1 MAINEFLDDVPL
13 LTPQQRERVQAA
25 FQVALVES
33 PLPTVLTDLDGRILG
48 TNSLVEEL
56 LGADETELHGRLV
69 TELVA
74 AEDRHLTEAVI
85 RRLASGRTRRE
96 NYETRWIR
104 PDGGVLW
111 LHRHV
116 LRVDGPDGDA
126 QPYLVALWEDVTRA
140 RLAEREGARL
150 TEISKRIAAGASIA
164 DIAARL
170 GELAEQRWSQVG
182 CMLNIADEAAGV
194 VRPVPH
200 SRLPAGFAE
209 AFAGIPISTVGIP
222 CGMAAAYGRPVAIG
236 DLISDPRTIG
246 VRPLLERFNMV
257 SGWSVAL
264 HDVEGVLLG
273 TLGLFHPY
281 TREPD
286 DADWQALSGYADVA
300 AIAMMVDR
308 RRAPAEDLPSPGAQ
322 VPVAGP
328 ARTSNDAGG
337 SAAALHA
344 TLTTSDARHS
354 FLVTVAPIPGAQ
366 EQASG
371 VGEGS
376 AICDD
381 PRSCD
386 PRGAELLTA
395 REQEIVSR
403 LLDGDR
409 VPAIARALYLGQS
422 TVRNHLTAVYRKLN
436 VSSQQELVDL
446 YKRSARSSQ
455 RSPAATSDVD
465 R

>member
-13 LTPQQRERVQAA
+13 LTPQQRQQVRAA

-74 AEDRHLTEAVI
+74 EEDRHLAEGVI

-96 NYETRWIR
+96 TNETRWVR
-104 PDGGVLW
+104 PDGGLLW

-126 QPYLVALWEDVTRA
+126 QPYLVALLEDVTRA
-140 RLAEREGARL
+140 RLAERESARL
-150 TEISKRIAAGASIA
+150 REISKQIAAGASIA

-209 AFAGIPISTVGIP
+209 AFAAIPISTVGIP
-222 CGMAAAYGRPVAIG
+222 CGMAAAYGRPVAIAN
-236 DLISDPRTIG
+236 LTTDPRT
-246 VRPLLERFNMV
+246 VSVHPLVKRFNMV

-264 HDVEGVLLG
+264 HDVKGQLLG

-281 TREPD
+281 RREPD
-286 DADWQALSGYADVA
+286 EADWEALSGYADVA
-300 AIAMMVDR
+300 AIAIMVDR
-308 RRAPAEDLPSPGAQ
+308 RQTPGGDHR
-322 VPVAGP
+322 P
-328 ARTSNDAGG
+328 
-337 SAAALHA
+337 AAAAQDCVPEPAPGSVDISSPASALRA
-344 TLTTSDARHS
+344 TLT
-354 FLVTVAPIPGAQ
+354 IGA
-366 EQASG
+366 A
-371 VGEGS
+371 
-376 AICDD
+376 
-381 PRSCD
+381 
-386 PRGAELLTA
+386 
-395 REQEIVSR
+395 
-403 LLDGDR
+403 
-409 VPAIARALYLGQS
+409 
-422 TVRNHLTAVYRKLN
+422 
-436 VSSQQELVDL
+436 
-446 YKRSARSSQ
+446 
-455 RSPAATSDVD
+455 
-465 R
+465 